1 MTLYT
6 SCATYPS
13 NRPSQERK
21 TSFKPSHQGSHAM
34 SMHAPNPQSWQVTNA
49 SHMGNLAAGAAHE
62 NESHKSNQET
72 QPPTCCIAIPHREA
86 KNPDARLIAAQEA
99 GRAEAAAVLERR
111 MAAMEAV
118 MAARRSAPPVIPDPV
133 KDIMEQMKPSTMS
146 RTAGGP
152 GCGNGSEILFQVSG
166 CNRFLVRYCTFLVKL
181 GDLRRHILEV

>member
-1 MTLYT
+1 MPSLYMHVIPDLGNSPT
-6 SCATYPS
+6 PHNIKSRALLYVPHMKRKKRKIKSATQ
-13 NRPSQERK
+13 SQ
-21 TSFKPSHQGSHAM
+21 
-34 SMHAPNPQSWQVTNA
+34 V
-49 SHMGNLAAGAAHE
+49 GN
-62 NESHKSNQET
+62 
-72 QPPTCCIAIPHREA
+72 IAIPHREA

-152 GCGNGSEILFQVSG
+152 GCGNGHEILFQVNG
-166 CNRFLVRYCTFLVKL
+166 CGRFHVTYCSFLVKP
-181 GDLRRHILEV
+181 GS